1 MKKTVRLVL
10 LRLKNILRA
19 ATVLFT
25 LKELPKTAVLFYMRG
40 GEEYT
45 CKNYDTVKLS
55 DKFPRFL
62 NACPVYRFCNHD
74 VCFLDGGRGAP
85 QAADTIETLGAL
97 GVENVVAVGMFGAF
111 SDDIE
116 HGSIIV
122 PSKAFVE
129 EELLFIIIPK
139 LIILSLTAN
148 CATRR

>member
-1 MKKTVRLVL
+1 MWKYEKDSSACIITAE
-10 LRLKNILRA
+10 KHIESCHSSSA
-19 ATVLFT
+19 

-129 EELLFIIIPK
+129 EGT
-139 LIILSLTAN
+139 SLHYYSEIDYSQPDS
-148 CATRR
+148 